1 MNLLLNVS
9 NCAMESC
16 NTISSVLVVFVLL
29 LGLLFIVDFKAKRAL
44 AKGKS
49 EDSEGAKSSS
59 VTKFMNG
66 VDFFLA
72 LSFLTVAVNHF
83 HVSVYTLVAMA
94 IDFVLGVYTLYL
106 CLTLRQKLLTLSVI
120 VKFAIL
126 VLIYVSYK

>member
-1 MNLLLNVS
+1 MLLNFI
-9 NCAMESC
+9 NCAME
-16 NTISSVLVVFVLL
+16 IIKSVYSVIVVFVLL
-29 LGLLFIVDFKAKRAL
+29 LALLFFVDFKAKRAL

-49 EDSEGAKSSS
+49 EDSEGAKPSS

-94 IDFVLGVYTLYL
+94 LDFVLGVYTLYL

-120 VKFAIL
+120 VKLAIL

>member
-1 MNLLLNVS
+1 MHQNFTI
-9 NCAMESC
+9 CAMDR
-16 NTISSVLVVFVLL
+16 NDMFYYVLVLFALLIAVLL
-29 LGLLFIVDFKAKRAL
+29 LVNFMMKRAL

-49 EDSEGAKSSS
+49 EDSEGAKPSSIK
-59 VTKFMNG
+59 KFMNG

-83 HVSVYTLVAMA
+83 HVSVYTLVVMA

-120 VKFAIL
+120 VKLAIL

>member
-1 MNLLLNVS
+1 MLLTVS

-29 LGLLFIVDFKAKRAL
+29 LALLFIVDFKAKRAL

-49 EDSEGAKSSS
+49 EDGEGAKPSS

-94 IDFVLGVYTLYL
+94 IDLVLGVYTLYL

-120 VKFAIL
+120 VKLAIL

>member
-1 MNLLLNVS
+1 MLLTAS

-29 LGLLFIVDFKAKRAL
+29 LALVFFVDFKAKRAL

-49 EDSEGAKSSS
+49 EDGEGAKPAS

-83 HVSVYTLVAMA
+83 HVSVYTLVVMA
-94 IDFVLGVYTLYL
+94 IYFVLGVYTLYL

-120 VKFAIL
+120 VKLAIL

>member
-1 MNLLLNVS
+1 
-9 NCAMESC
+9 ME
-16 NTISSVLVVFVLL
+16 IIKSVYSVIVVFVLL
-29 LGLLFIVDFKAKRAL
+29 LALLFFVDFKAKRAL

-49 EDSEGAKSSS
+49 EDSEGAKPSS

-66 VDFFLA
+66 VNFFLA

-94 IDFVLGVYTLYL
+94 LCFVLGVYTLYL
-106 CLTLRQKLLTLSVI
+106 CLTLRQKLLTFSVI
-120 VKFAIL
+120 VKLAIL

>member
-1 MNLLLNVS
+1 MTVS

-16 NTISSVLVVFVLL
+16 NTTYYVLVVFVLL
-29 LGLLFIVDFKAKRAL
+29 LALLFIVDFKAKRAL
-44 AKGKS
+44 AKDKS
-49 EDSEGAKSSS
+49 EESEGAKPSS

-83 HVSVYTLVAMA
+83 HVSVYTLVAMV
-94 IDFVLGVYTLYL
+94 IDLVLGVYTLYL

>member
-1 MNLLLNVS
+1 MLLTVS

-29 LGLLFIVDFKAKRAL
+29 LALLFIVDFKAKRAL
-44 AKGKS
+44 AKDKS
-49 EDSEGAKSSS
+49 EESEGAKPSS

-94 IDFVLGVYTLYL
+94 LCFVLGVYTLYL

-120 VKFAIL
+120 VKLAIL

>member
-16 NTISSVLVVFVLL
+16 NTISSALVVFVLL
-29 LGLLFIVDFKAKRAL
+29 LALLFFVDFKAKRAL

-49 EDSEGAKSSS
+49 KDSEGKKPSS

-83 HVSVYTLVAMA
+83 HVSVYTLIAMA
-94 IDFVLGVYTLYL
+94 LDFVLGVYTLYL

-126 VLIYVSYK
+126 VLIYV

>member
-1 MNLLLNVS
+1 
-9 NCAMESC
+9 MESC
-16 NTISSVLVVFVLL
+16 NTISSVLVLFALL
-29 LGLLFIVDFKAKRAL
+29 LALLFIVDFKAKRAL
-44 AKGKS
+44 AKVKS
-49 EDSEGAKSSS
+49 EDSEGAKPSS

-120 VKFAIL
+120 VKLAIL

>member
-1 MNLLLNVS
+1 MLLTVS

-16 NTISSVLVVFVLL
+16 NTTYYVLVLFALL
-29 LGLLFIVDFKAKRAL
+29 LALLFIVDFKAKRAL
-44 AKGKS
+44 AKVKS
-49 EDSEGAKSSS
+49 EDSEGAKPSS

-94 IDFVLGVYTLYL
+94 LDFVLGVYTLCL

-120 VKFAIL
+120 VKLAIL

>member
-1 MNLLLNVS
+1 MLLTVS

-29 LGLLFIVDFKAKRAL
+29 LALLFIVDFKAKRAL
-44 AKGKS
+44 AKVKS
-49 EDSEGAKSSS
+49 EDSEGAKPSS

-94 IDFVLGVYTLYL
+94 IDLVLGVYTLYL

-120 VKFAIL
+120 VKLAIL

>member
-1 MNLLLNVS
+1 
-9 NCAMESC
+9 MESC
-16 NTISSVLVVFVLL
+16 NTTYYVLVLFALL
-29 LGLLFIVDFKAKRAL
+29 LALLFIVDFKAKRAL
-44 AKGKS
+44 AKVKS
-49 EDSEGAKSSS
+49 EDSEGAKPSS

-94 IDFVLGVYTLYL
+94 LDFVLGVYTLCL

-120 VKFAIL
+120 VKLAIL

>member
-1 MNLLLNVS
+1 
-9 NCAMESC
+9 MESC

-49 EDSEGAKSSS
+49 EDSEGEKPSS
-59 VTKFMNG
+59 VKKFMNG

-120 VKFAIL
+120 VKLAIL

>member
-1 MNLLLNVS
+1 MLLTVS

-29 LGLLFIVDFKAKRAL
+29 LALLFIVDFKAKRAL

-49 EDSEGAKSSS
+49 EDSEGAKPSS

-94 IDFVLGVYTLYL
+94 LDFVLGVYTLYL

-120 VKFAIL
+120 VKLAIL

>member
-1 MNLLLNVS
+1 MLLTVS

-29 LGLLFIVDFKAKRAL
+29 LALLFIVDFKAKRAL

-49 EDSEGAKSSS
+49 EDSEGAKPSS
-59 VTKFMNG
+59 VTKFMKG

-83 HVSVYTLVAMA
+83 HVSVYTLVVMA
-94 IDFVLGVYTLYL
+94 LDFVLGVYTLYL

-120 VKFAIL
+120 VKLAIL
-126 VLIYVSYK
+126 VLIYVSYM

>member
-1 MNLLLNVS
+1 MLLAVS

-29 LGLLFIVDFKAKRAL
+29 LALLFIVDFKAKRAL
-44 AKGKS
+44 AKVKS
-49 EDSEGAKSSS
+49 EDSEGAKPSS

-94 IDFVLGVYTLYL
+94 LDFVLGVYTLYL

-120 VKFAIL
+120 VKLAIL

>member
-1 MNLLLNVS
+1 MLLNFI
-9 NCAMESC
+9 NCAME
-16 NTISSVLVVFVLL
+16 IIKSVYSVIVVFVLL
-29 LGLLFIVDFKAKRAL
+29 LALLFFVDFKAKRAL

-49 EDSEGAKSSS
+49 EDSEGAKPSI

-120 VKFAIL
+120 VKLAIL

>member
-1 MNLLLNVS
+1 MLLTVS

-29 LGLLFIVDFKAKRAL
+29 LALLFFVDFKAKRAL

-49 EDSEGAKSSS
+49 EDGEGAKPSS

-83 HVSVYTLVAMA
+83 HVSVYTLVVMA

-120 VKFAIL
+120 VKLAIL

>member
-1 MNLLLNVS
+1 MLLTVS

-29 LGLLFIVDFKAKRAL
+29 LALLLIVDFKAKRAL

-49 EDSEGAKSSS
+49 EDSEGAKPSS

-83 HVSVYTLVAMA
+83 HVSVYTLVVMA

-120 VKFAIL
+120 VKLAIL

>member
-1 MNLLLNVS
+1 MLLTVS

-29 LGLLFIVDFKAKRAL
+29 LALLFIVDFKAKRAL

-49 EDSEGAKSSS
+49 EDSEGAKPSS

-94 IDFVLGVYTLYL
+94 IDFVLGVYILYM
-106 CLTLRQKLLTLSVI
+106 CHTLRQKVVRLRVMGKWA
-120 VKFAIL
+120 VL
-126 VLIYVSYK
+126 VLIYV

>member
-1 MNLLLNVS
+1 MHQNFTI
-9 NCAMESC
+9 CAMDR
-16 NTISSVLVVFVLL
+16 NDMFYYVLVLFALLIAVLL
-29 LGLLFIVDFKAKRAL
+29 LVNFMMKRAL

-49 EDSEGAKSSS
+49 EDSEGEKPAS
-59 VTKFMNG
+59 VKKFMNG

-83 HVSVYTLVAMA
+83 HVSVYTLVVMA

>member
-1 MNLLLNVS
+1 MLLTVS

-29 LGLLFIVDFKAKRAL
+29 LALLFIVDFKTKRAL

-49 EDSEGAKSSS
+49 EDSEGAKPSS

>member
-1 MNLLLNVS
+1 MLLTVS

-16 NTISSVLVVFVLL
+16 NTTYYVLVLFALL
-29 LGLLFIVDFKAKRAL
+29 LALLFIVDFKAKRAL
-44 AKGKS
+44 AKVKS
-49 EDSEGAKSSS
+49 EDSEGAKPSS

>member
-1 MNLLLNVS
+1 MNMLLTVS

-29 LGLLFIVDFKAKRAL
+29 LALLFIVDFKAKRAL

-49 EDSEGAKSSS
+49 EDSEGAKPSS

>member
-1 MNLLLNVS
+1 MLLTVS

-16 NTISSVLVVFVLL
+16 NTTYYVLVLFALL
-29 LGLLFIVDFKAKRAL
+29 LALLFIVDFKAKRAL
-44 AKGKS
+44 AKVKS
-49 EDSEGAKSSS
+49 EDSEGAKPSS
-59 VTKFMNG
+59 VTKFMKG

-83 HVSVYTLVAMA
+83 HVSVYTLVVMA
-94 IDFVLGVYTLYL
+94 LDFVLGVYTLYL

-120 VKFAIL
+120 VKLAIL

>member
-1 MNLLLNVS
+1 MHQNFTI
-9 NCAMESC
+9 CAMDR
-16 NTISSVLVVFVLL
+16 NDMFYYVLVLFALLIAVLL
-29 LGLLFIVDFKAKRAL
+29 LFNFMMKRAL

-49 EDSEGAKSSS
+49 EESEGAKPSS
-59 VTKFMNG
+59 VKKFMNG

>member
-1 MNLLLNVS
+1 
-9 NCAMESC
+9 MESC
-16 NTISSVLVVFVLL
+16 NTIYSVLVVFALL
-29 LGLLFIVDFKAKRAL
+29 LALLFIVDFKAKRAL
-44 AKGKS
+44 AKVKS
-49 EDSEGAKSSS
+49 EDSEGAKPSS

-83 HVSVYTLVAMA
+83 HVSVYTLVVMA
-94 IDFVLGVYTLYL
+94 LDFVLGVYTLYL

-120 VKFAIL
+120 VKLAIL

>member
-1 MNLLLNVS
+1 MLLTVS

-16 NTISSVLVVFVLL
+16 NTISSVLVLFALL
-29 LGLLFIVDFKAKRAL
+29 LALLFIVDFKAKRAL
-44 AKGKS
+44 AKVKS
-49 EDSEGAKSSS
+49 EDSEGAKPSS

-94 IDFVLGVYTLYL
+94 IDFVLGVYTLCL

-120 VKFAIL
+120 VKLAIL

>member
-1 MNLLLNVS
+1 
-9 NCAMESC
+9 MESC
-16 NTISSVLVVFVLL
+16 NTTYYVLVVFALL
-29 LGLLFIVDFKAKRAL
+29 LVLLFIVDFKAKRAL
-44 AKGKS
+44 AKVKS
-49 EDSEGAKSSS
+49 EDSEGAKPSS

-120 VKFAIL
+120 VKLAIL

>member
-1 MNLLLNVS
+1 MNMLLNVS

-16 NTISSVLVVFVLL
+16 NTIYSVLVVFVLL
-29 LGLLFIVDFKAKRAL
+29 LALVFFVDFKAKRAL

-49 EDSEGAKSSS
+49 EDSEGAKPAR

-83 HVSVYTLVAMA
+83 HVSVYTLVVMA

-120 VKFAIL
+120 VKLAIL